1 MPHELFAAG
10 LHARGIFPKLQKCFY
25 KELSNETFEDFLVT
39 KFGLW
44 IDTRSNTDN
53 TLYGFGR
60 TSEKRSILL
69 RIEKAAES
77 SDGNPSGILIIV
89 KSKLVSCNFIAPRSY
104 EIFVLLLKPSHKAT
118 ILRINPFFADC
129 IIFY

>member
-53 TLYGFGR
+53 PLYGFGR

-77 SDGNPSGILIIV
+77 SDGDLSCYVFSFEDVVTHLAVSNLGRILAIE
-89 KSKLVSCNFIAPRSY
+89 K
-104 EIFVLLLKPSHKAT
+104 
-118 ILRINPFFADC
+118 
-129 IIFY
+129 